1 MLSIDNPLLNYKT
14 PCLINLPSPLS
25 QSPNTQLR
33 TRPTPPQE
41 QTPPRTQSMGTVE
54 NKALPQKSKDKNVS
68 PIAPP
73 TALKNQKASR
83 GRGSACAAGI
93 CSGVRKSQRSEA
105 PEDGSGEVLHALSLR
120 SAEPGI
126 YKKFLANRSG
136 ARPPGLR
143 NA

>member
-1 MLSIDNPLLNYKT
+1 
-14 PCLINLPSPLS
+14 
-25 QSPNTQLR
+25 
-33 TRPTPPQE
+33 
-41 QTPPRTQSMGTVE
+41 MGTVE

-120 SAEPGI
+120 SAESG
-126 YKKFLANRSG
+126 KHKAFLANRSG
-136 ARPPGLR
+136 ARPEGLW

>member
-25 QSPNTQLR
+25 QSPNSQLR

-105 PEDGSGEVLHALSLR
+105 PEDGSGEVPHALSLR
-120 SAEPGI
+120 SAELGI
-126 YKKFLANRSG
+126 DQQFPANRSG
-136 ARPPGLR
+136 TRPPGVR

>member
-1 MLSIDNPLLNYKT
+1 
-14 PCLINLPSPLS
+14 
-25 QSPNTQLR
+25 
-33 TRPTPPQE
+33 
-41 QTPPRTQSMGTVE
+41 MGTVE
-54 NKALPQKSKDKNVS
+54 HRVLPQKSKGKNVS
-68 PIAPP
+68 PIVPL

-136 ARPPGLR
+136 ARLEGLR
-143 NA
+143 NG